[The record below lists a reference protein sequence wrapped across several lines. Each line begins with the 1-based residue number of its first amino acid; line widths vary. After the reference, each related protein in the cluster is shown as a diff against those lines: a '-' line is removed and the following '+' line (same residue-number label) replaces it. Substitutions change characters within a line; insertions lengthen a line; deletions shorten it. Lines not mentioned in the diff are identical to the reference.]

1 MACDLELHF
10 IYYYKIKYCM
20 IFQTAA
26 KLVNSYEMKKTGVAT
41 ITACITWTEA
51 DIIVSVGDAKMA
63 PQYLLPILG
72 GSGTP
77 VHNLMRNA

>member
-1 MACDLELHF
+1 
-10 IYYYKIKYCM
+10 
-20 IFQTAA
+20 
-26 KLVNSYEMKKTGVAT
+26 MKKTGVAT

-51 DIIVSVGDAKMA
+51 DITVSVGDAKMA

-77 VHNLMRNA
+77 VHNLMKNA